1 VKLDHPKMQA
11 LLRKRENELQK
22 LLKQMKDDK
31 LSNSTLFKNLEEE
44 LDTVKSKR
52 LIQKEH

>member
-1 VKLDHPKMQA
+1 MQA